1 MAGFPSTGSSGGTSV
16 VVVGAVVAGGSE
28 VGAVVAGGSEVGAV
42 GAVVAGGSEVG
53 AVVAGGSEVVVVV
66 SPGRVALR
74 LTSATSCAG

>member
-16 VVVGAVVAGGSE
+16 VVVGAVV
-28 VGAVVAGGSEVGAV
+28 VGAVVAGGSEV
-42 GAVVAGGSEVG
+42 VVVG

-74 LTSATSCAG
+74 PTSATSCAG